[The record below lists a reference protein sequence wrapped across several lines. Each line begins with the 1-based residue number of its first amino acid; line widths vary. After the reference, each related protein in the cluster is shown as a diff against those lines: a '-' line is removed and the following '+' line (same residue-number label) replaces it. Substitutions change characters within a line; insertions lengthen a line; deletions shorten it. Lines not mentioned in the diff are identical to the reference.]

1 MLNGNTVQAINPLMT
16 LRAVT
21 QFTSLSRATV
31 YRRVKE
37 GSFPKPI
44 KIGDNRVAW
53 RFEDLDA
60 WLSACAA
67 TTH

>member
-1 MLNGNTVQAINPLMT
+1 MP

-31 YRRVKE
+31 YRRMKE

-44 KIGDNRVAW
+44 KIGPNRVVW

-60 WLSACAA
+60 WLSDCVA
-67 TTH
+67 TAH